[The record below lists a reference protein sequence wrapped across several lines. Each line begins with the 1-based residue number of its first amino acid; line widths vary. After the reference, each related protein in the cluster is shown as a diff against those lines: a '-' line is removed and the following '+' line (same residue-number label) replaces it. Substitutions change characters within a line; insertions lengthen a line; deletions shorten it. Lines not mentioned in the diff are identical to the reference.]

1 MKKIVLYI
9 SIVLLAVACND
20 KQEFAVSYN
29 ADGMDYD
36 SNLSEKSFVAGDKMK
51 RASIVRKDKAA
62 IERKLIKTGSVTFET
77 KELEA
82 TRKTVLDLVNKHKGY
97 IARDNQYK
105 SDDRISTTISVRV
118 PAKSFDLVLEGIAKG
133 VDKFD
138 AKNIHI
144 SDVTEQFL
152 DVEARLKTKKALETK
167 YLEILKKAK
176 TVREILDVEREL
188 GKLRGDIEATEGRL
202 KYLQSQV
209 SLSTLNITFY
219 KKNAGSEEG
228 FGNKIGDAFKQGF
241 ENVKAFLVSMLTVW
255 PFMII
260 LFLLIFYVRKRMKR
274 SKS

>member
-9 SIVLLAVACND
+9 GIVLLAVACND
-20 KQEFAVSYN
+20 KQEFA
-29 ADGMDYD
+29 YD
-36 SNLSEKSFVAGDKMK
+36 ANVLKHEDLSSKEMVASGNRMKS
-51 RASIVRKDKAA
+51 ASIDRNNNVVV
-62 IERKLIKTGSVTFET
+62 ERKLIKTGNITFET

-82 TRKTVLDLVNKHKGY
+82 TRKTVLAVVNQYNGY
-97 IARDNQYK
+97 VASDNQYK
-105 SDDRISTTISVRV
+105 SEDRISATISVRI
-118 PAKSFDLVLEGIAKG
+118 PARSFDLVLDGISKG

-138 AKNIHI
+138 NKNIHI

-152 DVEARLKTKKALETK
+152 DVEARLKTKKALEVK

-209 SLSTLNITFY
+209 SFSTLSITFY
-219 KKNAGSEEG
+219 KNNAGKEVG
-228 FGNKIGDAFKQGF
+228 FGNKIGEAFKDGV
-241 ENVKAFLVSMLTVW
+241 ENVKAFLVSMLSVW